1 MLCNSSNIKIVKIPI
16 HNELNS
22 NNHQILK
29 IENKGKHIESKGKQI
44 DNKGC
49 YAINTCHSL
58 CKRCKQK
65 LGAIFILKT

>member
-1 MLCNSSNIKIVKIPI
+1 MQLLKHKIVKIPI

-29 IENKGKHIESKGKQI
+29 IENKGKQIE
-44 DNKGC
+44 NKGC